1 MKRILAIAALMFAAT
16 GAAQAQT
23 HTLGSQIRLGNNY
36 TINLKPVQYISLKP
50 GKQYVIDR
58 QGRTTPIT
66 LTNRSQATSAAAFV
80 EFFHVGDDVWANLGE
95 AHRVYC
101 DQNSTV
107 MEWIY
112 VPREVR
118 QDGCALASAIDYG
131 SRRN

>member
-1 MKRILAIAALMFAAT
+1 MKRILAIAALIAVA

-23 HTLGSQIRLGNNY
+23 QTLGSQIRLGNNY
-36 TINLKPVQYISLKP
+36 TVNLKSTQYISLKS
-50 GKQYVIDR
+50 GAQYVIDR

-80 EFFHVGDDVWANLGE
+80 EFFHVGDDVWANLAE

-107 MEWIY
+107 IEWIY

-118 QDGCALASAIDYG
+118 QDGCALSSAIDYG